1 MIIYHFNANDD
12 NLITKYATDQ
22 WEFQDPKMEVPY
34 YIRPYFVG
42 MFPYIG
48 QKHRPYKWKVPPIHR
63 FLLHGHW
70 TDHDDQQLI
79 NPQSNQ
85 ALGPWLHPF
94 PRDAHRGCTPVGGSS
109 KMSKMM
115 GYNISH
121 HAWLWG
127 TKTWLLGRWKAA
139 IFGQKPCPF
148 FIASPVQPGQSPQ
161 DSWVKSLPRGKTHG
175 APNKQ
180 WHQGNFILHFAHKTW
195 ATCNVPTIGPGLSP
209 GGGLSWMGIEYG
221 CFYDVSMPQS

>member
-121 HAWLWG
+121 HAFLG
-127 TKTWLLGRWKAA
+127 YQNMTLGEMKGCHFRTKAM
-139 IFGQKPCPF
+139 
-148 FIASPVQPGQSPQ
+148 S
-161 DSWVKSLPRGKTHG
+161 
-175 APNKQ
+175 
-180 WHQGNFILHFAHKTW
+180 ILHHSSLLQPFNQVKAHKIRGW
-195 ATCNVPTIGPGLSP
+195 SPSLVGKPMAPPTNNGI
-209 GGGLSWMGIEYG
+209 MGTEPPVM
-221 CFYDVSMPQS
+221 CQR